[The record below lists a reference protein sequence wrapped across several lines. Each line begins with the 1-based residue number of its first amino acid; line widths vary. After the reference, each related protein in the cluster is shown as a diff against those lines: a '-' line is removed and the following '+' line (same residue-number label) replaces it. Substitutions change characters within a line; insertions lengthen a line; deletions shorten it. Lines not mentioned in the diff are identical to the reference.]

1 MRHPMPNLGPPP
13 LPLEPSWTLE
23 VVRGAGVGRVYPLDG
38 AELILG
44 NATGG
49 ADGKAFLNLADQE
62 GASPRKMAA
71 SQAALS
77 RSGSIPWT
85 VRDLDSPG
93 GTFVNNRRV
102 LAGVAHPLAE
112 GDVIQ
117 VGSVQ
122 LRLGRAEATVDRVF
136 ATPPSFTYRSS
147 TSGTTCRTWDDFLTF
162 SSQRWDELRDD
173 LVSGRL
179 GDFLGSAGH
188 PELIPLESKTKLA
201 PEEADERL
209 DAWLARLPT
218 RTPSQPELD
227 VHPLRIAVSVPAG
240 GVTIRRKVRVANVGH
255 RLLRVKVG
263 VESSDLRLNLG
274 PEVEGREL
282 VIRDFLDVP
291 FDLAVPDPFSGPSTA
306 SLVVAGGGVE
316 KRVLIQVDRKS
327 NPSQPGPPADDP
339 GLGPSPIAGFA
350 AMPLGKRVVVG
361 ALTGVATRLVVGVIG
376 GAIGEDAMAAS
387 GADLPRL
394 GAEVC
399 ALSVAGA
406 CLGGWAAIRRGG
418 RLDALFGVVSGAGL
432 GALVASILVA
442 ACRAVEPLL
451 GPLASSPIAV
461 CGLWAVI
468 GGTSAGL
475 TSAGIPRGVE
485 ATEGPAR

>member
-1 MRHPMPNLGPPP
+1 MKHPMPNLEPP
-13 LPLEPSWTLE
+13 LQPLESPWTLE
-23 VVRGAGVGRVYPLDG
+23 VVRGVSAGRVYPFND

-44 NATGG
+44 NATQG
-49 ADGKAFLNLADQE
+49 ADGKAFLSLADQE

-71 SQAALS
+71 SHAALS
-77 RSGSIPWT
+77 RSGSLGWS

-102 LAGVAHPLAE
+102 LPGVAHPLAE

-117 VGSVQ
+117 LGSVQ
-122 LRLGRAEATVDRVF
+122 LRLSRAGATVDRAV
-136 ATPPSFTYRSS
+136 ASTSGFTYRSS
-147 TSGTTCRTWDDFLTF
+147 TSGVTCRTWDDFLTF

-179 GDFLGSAGH
+179 GDFLGSVGH
-188 PELIPLESKTKLA
+188 PELIPLGSKTKLT
-201 PEEADERL
+201 PEQADERL

-218 RTPSQPELD
+218 RTPSKSELD
-227 VHPLRIAVSVPAG
+227 VHPLRIAISVPDG

-255 RLLRVKVG
+255 RLLRVKLG
-263 VESSDLRLNLG
+263 VESSDLTLKLS
-274 PEVEGREL
+274 PEIEGREV

-306 SLVVAGGGVE
+306 NLVVVGGGSE
-316 KRVLIQVDRKS
+316 KRVLIQVNRKS
-327 NPSQPGPPADDP
+327 NPSQPGSPANDQ
-339 GLGPSPIAGFA
+339 GSRASPMAAFA

-361 ALTGVATRLVVGVIG
+361 ALVGMATRLVVGVIG

-387 GADLPRL
+387 GPELPRL

-418 RLDALFGVVSGAGL
+418 RLDALSGAVSGAGL
-432 GALVASILVA
+432 GALLASILVA

-451 GPLASSPIAV
+451 GPSSSSPIAV

-468 GGTSAGL
+468 GGILAGL
-475 TSAGIPRGVE
+475 TSGVARRGVE
-485 ATEGPAR
+485 GMEGPAR